1 MSKMERKKKVLLTLM
16 NDWGKLCKESLSEV
30 KRKNGAYML
39 GYVSGE
45 LNAIKIIRKFI
56 EEIWGK

>member
-1 MSKMERKKKVLLTLM
+1 MAEMERKKKVLLTLM
-16 NDWGKLCKESLSEV
+16 NDWEKLCKESLSSV
-30 KRKNGAYML
+30 KRENGAYML

-56 EEIWGK
+56 EEIWRK